1 MDNDTTIV
9 TERYEYFQNNYNRL
23 LEYNSWS
30 ERAIRIIRDAYC
42 VNISPSWVEAQLR
55 ENRHIEVFIR
65 IIQKCRIM
73 RSSIEYVDKRN
84 NKVLLEQVGN
94 ICDTYRNELLSELTQ
109 TIREYCL

>member
-1 MDNDTTIV
+1 MDNETTII

-23 LEYNSWS
+23 LESKSWA

-84 NKVLLEQVGN
+84 NKVLLKQVDN
-94 ICDTYRNELLSELTQ
+94 INRTYRNELLSELTE